1 MLDYNAIFNECTFK
15 AVRSSGSGG
24 QHVNKVST
32 KIEVYFNI
40 EQSEVLSEEQKEKI
54 SSKLTNRLTKS
65 LELIV
70 TSQDTRS
77 QFKNKQR
84 AFKKL
89 IDLLNKSLLT
99 AKTRKE
105 TAIPR
110 SVKIK
115 RLKQKKVR
123 SHTKKN
129 RQKPDL
135 DT

>member
-32 KIEVYFNI
+32 KIEIYFNI

-54 SSKLTNRLTKS
+54 STKLTNRLTKS

-110 SVKIK
+110 SLKIK
-115 RLKQKKVR
+115 RIKQKKVR

-135 DT
+135 DA